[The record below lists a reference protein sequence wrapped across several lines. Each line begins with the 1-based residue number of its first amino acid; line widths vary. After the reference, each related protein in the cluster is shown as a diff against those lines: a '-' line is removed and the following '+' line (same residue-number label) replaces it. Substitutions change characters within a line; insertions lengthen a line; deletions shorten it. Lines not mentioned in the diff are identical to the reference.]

1 MKISLRRFIYLLLLG
16 VCTASLLVACNNVN
30 NTRGTNYQPQTEN
43 CRVVKHTMGETC
55 IPRNPQR
62 VVTLRPDTF
71 VNSWVLGIKPIGS
84 ADEIGAPLPQ
94 YLQGKVTQVQSVGSY
109 DSPELEKILQLKP
122 DLILSNSYM
131 EAIYGQLSQIAPTV
145 VLDYPWPPLGWKKQ
159 LEELAQVLG
168 KEDVSQQLMNDYSQR
183 IEALKQALGVGTAS
197 PKENRRRTL
206 KVSVADITEDSRFT
220 AYGEKH
226 YSGTVLKDVGLQ
238 RPRSQTGDLF
248 YIENISEETI
258 PDIDGDVLFLVPLD
272 FDQTKLKNL
281 KQKPLWQQLNVV
293 QRNQVY
299 LVGEHWHE
307 SDILA
312 INAIIDDLFNY
323 LVNTP

>member
-1 MKISLRRFIYLLLLG
+1 MKSSLRRFTYLLLLG
-16 VCTASLLVACNNVN
+16 VFTATLLVACNNVN
-30 NTRGTNYQPQTEN
+30 STRVTNYQPQTEN

-94 YLQGKVTQVQSVGSY
+94 YLQGKVTQVDSVGSY

-145 VLDYPWPPLGWKKQ
+145 VLNYPWPPLGWKKQ

-183 IEALKQALGVGTAS
+183 IEKLKQALGD
-197 PKENRRRTL
+197 RRRTL

-226 YSGTVLKDVGLQ
+226 FSGTVLKDVGLQ
-238 RPRSQTGDLF
+238 RPRSQMGDFF

-258 PDIDGDVLFLVPLD
+258 PDIDGDVLFLLPLD
-272 FDQTKLKNL
+272 FDATKLKNL

-299 LVGEHWHE
+299 LVGEHWHA

-312 INAIIDDLFNY
+312 INAILDDLYKY